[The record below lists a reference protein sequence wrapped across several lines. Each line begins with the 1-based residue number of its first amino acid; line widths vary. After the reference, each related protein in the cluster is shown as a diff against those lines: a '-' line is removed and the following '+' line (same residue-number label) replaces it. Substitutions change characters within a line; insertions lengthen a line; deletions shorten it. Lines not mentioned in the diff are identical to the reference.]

1 MFSRVTYE
9 SFQLI
14 FPLIGFFLIFGVF
27 LAVLIKVFLMKKEGV
42 QYLSQIPLNDD
53 EEIRSKPDNHDQR

>member
-27 LAVLIKVFLMKKEGV
+27 IAVLVKVFLMKKEGV
-42 QYLSQIPLNDD
+42 DHLSRLPLED
-53 EEIRSKPDNHDQR
+53 EEVPSKPENHDQR